1 MGEIGTNDACLGG
14 ARADLKIG
22 QLSKIKINKPNGE
35 EIDRIKT
42 LSVSLDEA
50 YKKYL
55 SLYQQIMGICPIIY
69 SIAISFKYLV

>member
-35 EIDRIKT
+35 EIDRIQT

-55 SLYQQIMGICPIIY
+55 SLYQQIMGN
-69 SIAISFKYLV
+69 

>member
-1 MGEIGTNDACLGG
+1 M
-14 ARADLKIG
+14 KIG

-55 SLYQQIMGICPIIY
+55 SLYQQIMGN
-69 SIAISFKYLV
+69 